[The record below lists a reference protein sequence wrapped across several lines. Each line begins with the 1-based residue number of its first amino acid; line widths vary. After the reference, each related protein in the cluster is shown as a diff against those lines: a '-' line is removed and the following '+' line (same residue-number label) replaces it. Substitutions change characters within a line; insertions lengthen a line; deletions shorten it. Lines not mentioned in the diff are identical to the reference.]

1 MPSLGAPEI
10 IVIAIVV
17 LILFG
22 GGKLK
27 DVMKSFGE
35 GLREFR
41 KAAQDTKEEVDLNTK
56 TPTTDTADDESDRPA
71 D

>member
-56 TPTTDTADDESDRPA
+56 TPTPDTADDESDRPA

>member
-56 TPTTDTADDESDRPA
+56 TPTTDTADDESDAPA